1 MRTAEVTKQTTEDPD
16 KADRFNRVLGDTVE
30 AMEDSGIQ
38 YVFIGGIA
46 SGGLGR
52 PRSTHDIDLFVAPDD
67 AELALRA
74 LAKKG
79 FSTERTDP
87 TWLYKAFKEGVL
99 VDVIFKSK
107 GDIYLDSEMYRR
119 IQTAEFH
126 GRSLKLVAPE
136 DLLIIKAVA
145 HSELTPGHWHDAIA
159 LLTHASF
166 DWEYLLRRARRA
178 PRRVLSLLLY
188 AQSSDAW
195 VPNSVIHELYTSI
208 FGDVTRASISHER
221 QGHPATPKHPV
232 APAPAVPA
240 PATARSGSA
249 VVPIQSHPAAK
260 ATYAAAHL
268 REALAEDART
278 SELDIVIEQSGDKI
292 LLRGEV
298 QHPDRKSA
306 VEKIARE
313 KFPDAVI
320 ENQIRILEV
329 LEPSEAEE
337 IR

>member
-1 MRTAEVTKQTTEDPD
+1 MSSVREIKQTTEDPE
-16 KADRFNRVLGDTVE
+16 KANRFNRVLGDTVE
-30 AMEDSGIQ
+30 AMEGSGIR

-74 LAKKG
+74 LGRKG
-79 FSTERTDP
+79 FRTERTDP
-87 TWLYKAFKEGVL
+87 SWLYKAYKEDVL

-107 GDIYLDSEMYRR
+107 GDIYLDAEMYQR

-126 GRSLKLVAPE
+126 GRRLKLVAPE

-166 DWEYLLRRARRA
+166 DWDYLLRRARRA

-188 AQSSDAW
+188 AQSTDAW
-195 VPNSVIHELYTSI
+195 VPNSVIHELYRSV
-208 FGDVTRASISHER
+208 FGDVGHDRSARER
-221 QGHPATPKHPV
+221 PL
-232 APAPAVPA
+232 
-240 PATARSGSA
+240 RSGPDPRHGAEAPVGRPVQAESPGAYRSA
-249 VVPIQSHPAAK
+249 
-260 ATYAAAHL
+260 YAAAHL
-268 REALAEDART
+268 RETLAEDPRT
-278 SELDIVIEQSGDKI
+278 SELDIVIEQSGGKL

-298 QHPDRKSA
+298 AHPDRKQA
-306 VEKIARE
+306 VERIAHE

-320 ENQIRILEV
+320 ENQIRILECR
-329 LEPSEAEE
+329 EPSETEDLK
-337 IR
+337 